1 MAQLENTPNSKIT
14 VTGIQTNSN
23 CATAVAQLQNI
34 VYELVTGVGWTQNC
48 IIVEKC
54 KNFEQVT
61 FYLKQTKE
69 KGWSKLDLLE
79 KIEQNYFENHAL
91 AQNNFATTVPET
103 LWCLSWYCSLSKQK
117 SPRSGI
123 YARTVERPNGCGNL

>member
-69 KGWSKLDLLE
+69 KGWSKLDLIE

-91 AQNNFATTVPET
+91 AVA
-103 LWCLSWYCSLSKQK
+103 
-117 SPRSGI
+117 
-123 YARTVERPNGCGNL
+123 